1 MLHDSKKG
9 RWGPHLPHVDSLVV
23 LGLAVVAVIG
33 GTVLAAFAL
42 IPDIEL
48 VRTETLHGNLN
59 ASSQQNLS
67 FPVDVGLTELRLEV
81 GNCTV
86 FVTALN
92 EPQWSHYN
100 ASGELPNPQLTCG
113 ERSATFYYQ
122 LRALILQ
129 NDGLSPEAY
138 QILARLYAVRSS
150 RAKRPGSNQLR
161 LPLQDDTR
169 LECSPAKLACTAWSA
184 SPPLTK
190 PSAAIR
196 HSPASLSLPR

>member
-9 RWGPHLPHVDSLVV
+9 RWGLHLPHVDSLVV

-150 RAKRPGSNQLR
+150 RALLAIPAFPLILGGSTFLVFRWLQRGIERIHEIRKTVTKR
-161 LPLQDDTR
+161 
-169 LECSPAKLACTAWSA
+169 
-184 SPPLTK
+184 
-190 PSAAIR
+190 
-196 HSPASLSLPR
+196 

>member
-1 MLHDSKKG
+1 MLHDSKKR
-9 RWGPHLPHVDSLVV
+9 RWGLHLLQVNSLVV
-23 LGLAVVAVIG
+23 LGLAIAAVIG

-48 VRTETLHGNLN
+48 VRTETLGGSLN

-86 FVTALN
+86 FVTALTDT
-92 EPQWSHYN
+92 QWSHYN
-100 ASGELPNPQLTCG
+100 ASGQLPNPQLSCA

-129 NDGLSPEAY
+129 NDGLSAEVY
-138 QILARLYAVRSS
+138 RIQARLYAVRSS
-150 RAKRPGSNQLR
+150 RALLAIPAFPLILSGSTFLVLRFLQRGIDRIHEDRKTNTKR
-161 LPLQDDTR
+161 
-169 LECSPAKLACTAWSA
+169 
-184 SPPLTK
+184 
-190 PSAAIR
+190 
-196 HSPASLSLPR
+196 

>member
-1 MLHDSKKG
+1 MLDDSSKR
-9 RWGPHLPHVDSLVV
+9 RWGLRSLRANTLLVV
-23 LGLAVVAVIG
+23 GLAIAAVVG
-33 GTVLAAFAL
+33 GTVLVAFAL

-48 VRTETLHGNLN
+48 IRTETLEGNLN

-86 FVTALN
+86 FVTALS
-92 EPQWSHYN
+92 ETQWSHYN
-100 ASGELPNPQLTCG
+100 ASGQLPNPQLSCS

-129 NDGLSPEAY
+129 NDGLSAEAY

-150 RAKRPGSNQLR
+150 RALLAIPAFPLILGGSTFLVLR
-161 LPLQDDTR
+161 LLQRGVDRIHEDR
-169 LECSPAKLACTAWSA
+169 K
-184 SPPLTK
+184 TK
-190 PSAAIR
+190 MKR
-196 HSPASLSLPR
+196 